1 MTWPRKIPVTVLTG
15 YLGAG
20 KTTLLNRILTE
31 DHALKIAVI
40 VNEFG
45 EIGIDNQLVIGAD
58 EQIFEMN
65 NGCICCTVRGDLI
78 RIVGDLISRN
88 EHFDH
93 LLIET
98 TGLADPGPVIQSFF
112 VDDVLASKMQL
123 DAVVTVVDAKHV
135 VAHWD
140 CTEVQEQ
147 IAFADVILI
156 NKVDLI
162 SPHDL
167 EQLKKNVRRLNS
179 IARIHCTKYCD
190 ANLTSV
196 LGIQAFDL
204 KNALAIEPQFLE
216 EDAHAHDQSVRCV
229 AINASAPVDSVRFN
243 RWLNQ
248 VVQKHGQ
255 SIFRLKGILDLDAQ
269 ARRFV
274 VQGVH
279 MTLDGRPGK
288 AWKSNEPRR
297 SELVFIGRD
306 LDESRLRAGFLSCL
320 ATATH

>member
-1 MTWPRKIPVTVLTG
+1 MASLQKIPVTVLTG

-31 DHALKIAVI
+31 EHKLRIAVI

-78 RIVGDLISRN
+78 RIVGDLMQRRD
-88 EHFDH
+88 EFDY

-112 VDDVLASKMQL
+112 VDDTMAWRTEL
-123 DAVVTVVDAKHV
+123 DAVVTVVDSQHIA
-135 VAHWD
+135 AHWD
-140 CTEVQEQ
+140 SIEVVEQ
-147 IAFADVILI
+147 LAFADVILI
-156 NKVDLI
+156 NKVDLV
-162 SPHDL
+162 SKQQLHKL
-167 EQLKKNVRRLNS
+167 ERRIRGLNS
-179 IARIHCTKYCD
+179 LARIYSTQHCAIDLK
-190 ANLTSV
+190 AV
-196 LGIQAFDL
+196 LGVKAFDL
-204 KNALAIEPQFLE
+204 KNALAIEPSFLE
-216 EDAHAHDQSVRCV
+216 EGAHEHDQTVSSV
-229 AINASAPVDSVRFN
+229 AITEAGTLNGVRFN
-243 RWLNQ
+243 QWLSRL
-248 VVQKHGQ
+248 VQDQGAN
-255 SIFRLKGILDLDAQ
+255 IFRLKGILDMDDE

-288 AWKSNEPRR
+288 PWKPGETRQNQI
-297 SELVFIGRD
+297 VFIGRD
-306 LDESRLRAGFLSCL
+306 LDKLGLRDGFRSCM
-320 ATATH
+320 ASV